1 MTLLFKDRRE
11 LENLLRKGDLRVAVY
26 GMGGVGLAIA
36 TVWIRAGAKVL
47 GVDID
52 DEKVRKLN
60 RGIVTHAEEVVVNT
74 LKNAIENEL
83 FRATTDGVW
92 ASKESDLKIVI
103 VPLLLKNGIPDF
115 NPLKDAITKI
125 GRGLKRGDVV
135 VVETSVPP
143 GTTEGLVREIL
154 ERESSLKAEDDFGL
168 AYSPERVMIGRAVED
183 IEERYP
189 KIVAGIGPRSAK
201 VVEALYSL
209 IAKKGVIVLSNP
221 KVAELEKLVEGVYRD
236 VNIALAN
243 EIWRLC
249 NELGVDYSEVLR
261 AANSQPYCHLHKP
274 GVGVGGICI
283 PIYPQLLLWKAKKL
297 SIDLKLVMTAR
308 KLNED
313 QPRHVLH
320 VIKKSIKSIRL
331 NSKAKIVIMGLSYRG
346 DIGDTRMS
354 PTYKLI
360 DLMIKSGFKNIVVH
374 DPYVKFDEKLTS
386 KGIPL
391 TSSLEEALHEADVI
405 VIATDH
411 SEYKELSKECLTSLV
426 GKKDFIL
433 IDTKQVVSSQSM
445 EGSIY

>member
-1 MTLLFKDRRE
+1 VTLLFKDRRE

-36 TVWIRAGAKVL
+36 TVWIRARAKVL

-411 SEYKELSKECLTSLV
+411 SEYKELSKEYLTSLV

-433 IDTKQVVSSQSM
+433 IDTKQVVSS
-445 EGSIY
+445 

>member
-1 MTLLFKDRRE
+1 VTLLFKNRRE

-52 DEKVRKLN
+52 NEKVRKLN
-60 RGIVTHAEEVVVNT
+60 RGIVTHAEKVVVNT

-115 NPLKDAITKI
+115 NPLKDAIIKI
-125 GRGLKRGDVV
+125 GRGLKRGDIV

-201 VVEALYSL
+201 VVEGLYSL

-297 SIDLKLVMTAR
+297 SIDLELVTTAR

-433 IDTKQVVSSQSM
+433 IDTKQVVSS
-445 EGSIY
+445 

>member
-297 SIDLKLVMTAR
+297 SIDLELVMTAR

-433 IDTKQVVSSQSM
+433 IDTKQVVSS
-445 EGSIY
+445 